1 MSQQQYNLIVVLGAT
16 ASGKTRLGVDLA
28 KQLNGEVISGDSR
41 QVYTGLDIGS
51 GKDLAEYGDVPYHLI
66 DIIEPGKEYNAF
78 QFQRDFF
85 NAFNDINQRDKLP
98 LLVGGTGLYIDA
110 VVAGYEFV
118 QVDKNIT
125 QRTHFADM
133 ALEDVQQILLELD
146 SDAYQAA
153 DITVRPRLYRAIE
166 IAQHAIS
173 LTTPAVKTPLPDI
186 KPLYFGIKWERSV
199 LRQRITLRLKE
210 RLEHGMIEEVKGLLA
225 QGITHEK
232 LEYFG
237 LEYRFVS
244 QYVAGKISYEN
255 MFDKLNV
262 AIHKYAK
269 RQDTWFRRM
278 ERNGAKIHW
287 LDGTKDINEQAQHVL
302 SQFNQV

>member
-51 GKDLAEYGDVPYHLI
+51 GKDLAEYGEVPYHLI

-85 NAFNDINQRDKLP
+85 KVFKDINQRGKLP
-98 LLVGGTGLYIDA
+98 FLVGGTGLYIDA

-118 QVDKNIT
+118 QVDKNIS
-125 QRTHFADM
+125 QREQFSDM
-133 ALEDVQQILLELD
+133 ALEAVQQILFELD
-146 SDAYQAA
+146 SDAYQAT

-166 IAQHAIS
+166 IAQHATS
-173 LTTPAVKTPLPDI
+173 LTTPTAKAPLPDI
-186 KPLYFGIKWERSV
+186 KPLYFGIKWERNV

-210 RLEHGMIEEVKGLLA
+210 RLENGMIEEVKGLLA
-225 QGITHEK
+225 QGVTHEK

-244 QYVAGKISYEN
+244 QYVAGKISNED

-278 ERNGAKIHW
+278 ERNGTKIHW

>member
-85 NAFNDINQRDKLP
+85 KAFADINQRNKLP

-118 QVDKNIT
+118 QVDKNIP
-125 QRTHFADM
+125 QREQFAEM
-133 ALEDVQQILLELD
+133 ALADIQQILLELD
-146 SDAYQAA
+146 NAAYDAT

-166 IAQHAIS
+166 IAQHERS
-173 LTTPAVKTPLPDI
+173 LTTQPEKIILPEI
-186 KPLYFGIKWERSV
+186 KPLYLGIKWDRSV
-199 LRQRITLRLKE
+199 LRQRITQRLKE
-210 RLEHGMIEEVKGLLA
+210 RLEHGMIEEVEGLLV
-225 QGITHEK
+225 QGVTHEK

-244 QYVAGKISYEN
+244 QYVAGEISYED
-255 MFDKLNV
+255 MFDKLNI

-278 ERNGAKIHW
+278 ERQGATIHW
-287 LDGTKDINEQAQHVL
+287 LEGTGDINQQAKAVL
-302 SQFNQV
+302 SQFKPC

>member
-1 MSQQQYNLIVVLGAT
+1 MSQQEYNLIVVLGAT
-16 ASGKTRLGVDLA
+16 ASGKTRLGVELA

-51 GKDLAEYGDVPYHLI
+51 GKDLAEYGEVPYHLI

-85 NAFNDINQRDKLP
+85 QAFNDINQRDKLP

-125 QRTHFADM
+125 QREQFANM
-133 ALEDVQQILLELD
+133 ALEAVQEILLELD
-146 SDAYQAA
+146 NEAYQAT

-166 IAQHAIS
+166 IAQH
-173 LTTPAVKTPLPDI
+173 TTSQTMPSVKKPLPDI

-210 RLEHGMIEEVKGLLA
+210 RLENGMIEEVEGLLA
-225 QGITHEK
+225 QGVTHEK

-244 QYVAGKISYEN
+244 QYVEGKISYDD

-278 ERNGAKIHW
+278 ERQGAIIHW
-287 LDGTKDINEQAQHVL
+287 LDGTGDINQQAQAVL
-302 SQFNQV
+302 GQFQQS

>member
-85 NAFNDINQRDKLP
+85 KAFTDINQRNKLP

-125 QRTHFADM
+125 QRVQFAEM
-133 ALEDVQQILLELD
+133 ALADVQQILLELD
-146 SDAYQAA
+146 SQSYEAT

-166 IAQHAIS
+166 IAQHAALQTS
-173 LTTPAVKTPLPDI
+173 AAVKTVLPEI

-210 RLEHGMIEEVKGLLA
+210 RLENGMIEEVEGLLA

-232 LEYFG
+232 LEYLG

-244 QYVAGKISYEN
+244 QYIEGKISYDE
-255 MFDKLNV
+255 MFDILNI

-278 ERNGAKIHW
+278 ERQGAKIHW
-287 LDGTKDINEQAQHVL
+287 LEGTGDINLQAQTVMN
-302 SQFNQV
+302 QFQKS

>member
-85 NAFNDINQRDKLP
+85 RAFKDINQRNKLP

-125 QRTHFADM
+125 QRERFAEM
-133 ALEDVQQILLELD
+133 VLEDVQQTLLELNKTAY
-146 SDAYQAA
+146 DAT

-166 IAQHAIS
+166 IAQHESS
-173 LTTPAVKTPLPDI
+173 LTSSPINTALPDI
-186 KPLYFGIKWERSV
+186 KPLYFGIKWERNV

-210 RLEHGMIEEVKGLLA
+210 RLKNGMIEEVERLLA

-244 QYVAGKISYEN
+244 QYVEGKISYDE
-255 MFDKLNV
+255 MFDKLNI
-262 AIHKYAK
+262 AIHQYAK

-278 ERNGAKIHW
+278 ERRGAKIHW
-287 LDGTKDINEQAQHVL
+287 LEGTDDINQQAQTVL
-302 SQFNQV
+302 NQFQKS

>member
-51 GKDLAEYGDVPYHLI
+51 GKDLAEYGNVPYHLI

-78 QFQRDFF
+78 RFQRDFF
-85 NAFNDINQRDKLP
+85 CAFKDINQRGKLP

-118 QVDKNIT
+118 QVDKNT
-125 QRTHFADM
+125 PQRDKFSAM
-133 ALEDVQQILLELD
+133 ALEDVQAILLSLD
-146 SDAYQAA
+146 SDAYQAT

-166 IAQHAIS
+166 IAQHAKS
-173 LTTPAVKTPLPDI
+173 SSTPIKIPLPSV
-186 KPLYFGIKWERSV
+186 KPLYFGIKWDRSV
-199 LRQRITLRLKE
+199 LRQRITFRLKE
-210 RLEHGMIEEVKGLLA
+210 RLEHGMIEEVEGLLA
-225 QGITHEK
+225 QGVTHEK

-244 QYVAGKISYEN
+244 QYIAGKINYDE
-255 MFDKLNV
+255 MFDGLNV

-287 LDGTKDINEQAQHVL
+287 LDGTKDINEQAQQVL
-302 SQFNQV
+302 AQFTQV

>member
-28 KQLNGEVISGDSR
+28 KQLNGEIISGDSR

-78 QFQRDFF
+78 RFQRDFF
-85 NAFNDINQRDKLP
+85 CAFKDINQRGKLP

-118 QVDKNIT
+118 QVDKNT
-125 QRTHFADM
+125 AQREQFAEM
-133 ALEDVQQILLELD
+133 ALEDVQQILLSLD
-146 SDAYQAA
+146 SESYQAT
-153 DITVRPRLYRAIE
+153 DITARPRLYRAIE
-166 IAQHAIS
+166 IAQHATS
-173 LTTPAVKTPLPDI
+173 ASTPLKTPLPDV
-186 KPLYFGIKWERSV
+186 KPLYFGIKWDRSV

-210 RLEHGMIEEVKGLLA
+210 RLENGMIEEVEGLLA

-232 LEYFG
+232 LEYLG

-244 QYVAGKISYEN
+244 QYIEGKISYDE
-255 MFDKLNV
+255 MFDILNI

-278 ERNGAKIHW
+278 ERQGAKIHW
-287 LDGTKDINEQAQHVL
+287 LEGTGDINQQAQLVL
-302 SQFNQV
+302 SQFQKS

>member
-85 NAFNDINQRDKLP
+85 NAFNDINQRGKLP

-118 QVDKNIT
+118 QVDKNIS
-125 QRTHFADM
+125 QREQFADM
-133 ALEDVQQILLELD
+133 PLADVQQILLELD
-146 SDAYQAA
+146 NDAYQAT

-166 IAQHAIS
+166 IAQHENS
-173 LTTPAVKTPLPDI
+173 LITPPIKTALPDI
-186 KPLYFGIKWERSV
+186 KPLYFGIKWDRAV

-210 RLEHGMIEEVKGLLA
+210 RLKHGMIEEVEGLLA
-225 QGITHEK
+225 QGVSHEK

-244 QYVAGKISYEN
+244 QYVAGQINYED

-278 ERNGAKIHW
+278 ERQGATIHW
-287 LDGTKDINEQAQHVL
+287 LEGTGDINQQAQAVL
-302 SQFNQV
+302 SQFKKS

>member
-41 QVYTGLDIGS
+41 QVYIGLDIGS

-85 NAFNDINQRDKLP
+85 NAFKDINQRNKLP

-118 QVDKNIT
+118 QLDKNIP
-125 QRTHFADM
+125 QREQFAEM

-146 SDAYQAA
+146 SQSYTTT

-166 IAQHAIS
+166 IAQHAAS
-173 LTTPAVKTPLPDI
+173 QTSAVIKTVLPEI
-186 KPLYFGIKWERSV
+186 EPLYFGIKWDRSV

-210 RLEHGMIEEVKGLLA
+210 RLENGMLEEVEGLLA
-225 QGITHEK
+225 QGITHDK
-232 LEYFG
+232 LEYLG

-244 QYVAGKISYEN
+244 QYIEGKISYDE
-255 MFDKLNV
+255 MFDILNI

-278 ERNGAKIHW
+278 ERQGAIIHW
-287 LDGTKDINEQAQHVL
+287 LDGTGDINEQAQAVL
-302 SQFNQV
+302 NQFQRS

>member
-78 QFQRDFF
+78 RFQRDFF
-85 NAFNDINQRDKLP
+85 CAFKDINQRGKLP

-118 QVDKNIT
+118 QVDKNT
-125 QRTHFADM
+125 AQREQFTEM
-133 ALEDVQQILLELD
+133 ALEDVQQILLSLD
-146 SDAYQAA
+146 SESYQAT

-166 IAQHAIS
+166 IAQHATS
-173 LTTPAVKTPLPDI
+173 ASTPLKTPLPDV
-186 KPLYFGIKWERSV
+186 KPLYFGIKWDRSV

-210 RLEHGMIEEVKGLLA
+210 RLENGMIEEVEGLLA

-232 LEYFG
+232 LEYLG

-244 QYVAGKISYEN
+244 QYIEGKISYDE
-255 MFDKLNV
+255 MFDILNI

-278 ERNGAKIHW
+278 ERQGAKIHW
-287 LDGTKDINEQAQHVL
+287 LEGTGDINQQAQLVL
-302 SQFNQV
+302 SQFQKS

>member
-16 ASGKTRLGVDLA
+16 ASGKTRLGVELA

-85 NAFNDINQRDKLP
+85 RAFKDINLRGKLP

-110 VVAGYEFV
+110 VTAGYEFV
-118 QVDKNIT
+118 EVDKNIS
-125 QRTHFADM
+125 QREKFADM
-133 ALEDVQQILLELD
+133 ALEAVQQVLLSLD
-146 SDAYQAA
+146 EASYHKT

-166 IAQHAIS
+166 IAQHGTSA
-173 LTTPAVKTPLPDI
+173 TTERAPLPSI
-186 KPLYFGIKWERSV
+186 TPLYFGIKWDRRV

-210 RLEHGMIEEVKGLLA
+210 RLEHGMIAEVEGLLA
-225 QGITHEK
+225 QGVTHEK

-244 QYVAGKISYEN
+244 QYVAGKISYQE
-255 MFDKLNV
+255 MFDGLNV

-287 LDGTKDINEQAQHVL
+287 LDGSKDINQQAQQVL
-302 SQFNQV
+302 SQFEQI